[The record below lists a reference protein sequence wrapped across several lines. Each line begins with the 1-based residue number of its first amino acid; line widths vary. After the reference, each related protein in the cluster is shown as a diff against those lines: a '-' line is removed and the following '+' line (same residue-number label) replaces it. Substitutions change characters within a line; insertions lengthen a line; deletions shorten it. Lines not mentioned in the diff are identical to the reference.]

1 MIVAANVTSRLAEE
15 AEVVK
20 AESPLYVAT
29 IVCTPAGSELT
40 VRLAAPDA
48 KLTTPRD
55 VLPSENV
62 MLPVGTPVPV
72 PGITIEARTIGL
84 PSVGAVGEAESDV
97 VVLINA
103 GGAAAE
109 FEP

>member
-1 MIVAANVTSRLAEE
+1 VTVIVVVNVTSTLLAEE
-15 AEVVK
+15 AEPAK

-29 IVCTPAGSELT
+29 IVCTPTGSELT

-72 PGITIEARTIGL
+72 PGVTFEARTIGL
-84 PSVGAVGEAESDV
+84 PSRGAVGEAESVV
-97 VVLINA
+97 VVLINE
-103 GGAAAE
+103 GGE